1 MTSSDKMGKSPERKN
16 MNPIDAQLLILP
28 IFMACYALALSRKVK
43 LAYVS
48 VGSLAALIIIG
59 VVSWQSAIF
68 EAIQWDVLAVIWGF
82 MMVSFIFQESKM
94 PELIANKILTHIKV
108 EKYALLAICA
118 VAAFLSAFMANVAVL
133 FLMAP
138 VAIQM
143 ARKLGS
149 PLFPYIVSV
158 GVSAN
163 MVTTTTMI
171 ADPPALILAI
181 QTGMSPLD
189 FYWFQGRIGLGAITT
204 VGVVAALLTL
214 LVIFRKMTKTIEIPP
229 EKIVVQK
236 LPSVLFVAGIVALV
250 AAQMADISVGLIG
263 IIVGLIALLIGRK
276 MAKRMIKEFDWN
288 SLIFLAGIFGVI
300 YALSSSGILTEIA
313 QAIIN
318 AGVSSPSL
326 LLVFLVWMS
335 VGLSSFM
342 DSSAYT
348 VLMIPVC
355 QKLASLANM
364 SAWPLLYG
372 TLIGTGSGSN
382 ILPMGAATNVFACGL
397 LEKNSCLVST
407 KEYIKIG
414 LPLSIVAVGT
424 ANILLWL
431 FWVR

>member
-1 MTSSDKMGKSPERKN
+1 
-16 MNPIDAQLLILP
+16 
-28 IFMACYALALSRKVK
+28 LSRKVK

-48 VGSLAALIIIG
+48 IASLAALIIIG
-59 VVSWQSAIF
+59 VVSWQDTIF
-68 EAIQWDVLAVIWGF
+68 KAIQWDVLAVIWGF
-82 MMVSFIFQESKM
+82 MMVSFVFSESKM
-94 PELIANKILTHIKV
+94 PELIANKILSHIKV
-108 EKYALLAICA
+108 EKYALLALCS

-158 GVSAN
+158 GVCAN

-181 QTGMSPLD
+181 QTGMTPLD
-189 FYWFQGRIGLGAITT
+189 FYWFQGRIGLGAITI

-214 LVIFRKMTKTIEIPP
+214 LIIFRKMNKTIEVLP
-229 EKIVVQK
+229 ENIKVSK
-236 LPSVLFVAGIVALV
+236 LPSILFVVGVVVLAL
-250 AAQMADISVGLIG
+250 APEIGLSLGAVGLA
-263 IIVGLIALLIGRK
+263 VGFIALLIGRK
-276 MAKRMIKEFDWN
+276 DAKRMIVEFDWN

-300 YALSSSGILTEIA
+300 YTLASSGLLA
-313 QAIIN
+313 DFSQAIIGLGISN
-318 AGVSSPSL
+318 PSI
-326 LLVFLVWMS
+326 LLVFLVWLS
-335 VGLSSFM
+335 VGMSSFI
-342 DSSAYT
+342 DPNAYT
-348 VLMIPVC
+348 VLMIPVG
-355 QKLASLANM
+355 QQLATLSNV
-364 SAWPLLYG
+364 SQWPLLFG

-414 LPLSIVAVGT
+414 LPLSVVAVGV
-424 ANILLWL
+424 ANVLLWL

>member
-1 MTSSDKMGKSPERKN
+1 MQ
-16 MNPIDAQLLILP
+16 IDPQIIILP
-28 IFMACYALALSRKVK
+28 IFIACYALALSRKIK

-48 VGSLAALIIIG
+48 VISLMSLIIIG
-59 VVSWQSAIF
+59 VVSWQDAIF
-68 EAIQWDVLAVIWGF
+68 KAIQWDVLAVIWGF
-82 MMVSFIFQESKM
+82 MMVSFIFSESKM
-94 PELIANKILTHIKV
+94 PELMANKILTHIKV
-108 EKYALLAICA
+108 EKFALLALCA

-181 QTGMSPLD
+181 QTGMTPLD
-189 FYWFQGRIGLGAITT
+189 FYWFQGRIGLGLITI
-204 VGVVAALLTL
+204 VGVIAALLTL
-214 LVIFRKMTKTIEIPP
+214 LIIFRKMTKQIQIEP
-229 EKIVVQK
+229 EVISIKKAPTMLFIVGV
-236 LPSVLFVAGIVALV
+236 IALALAPEFKV
-250 AAQMADISVGLIG
+250 SLGLIG
-263 IIVGLIALLIGRK
+263 IIVGLIAIIIGRK
-276 MAKRMIKEFDWN
+276 DAKRMVKEFDWN

-300 YALSSSGILTEIA
+300 YALATSGLLSEFAQGIVSSGI
-313 QAIIN
+313 N
-318 AGVSSPSL
+318 NPSL
-326 LLVFLVWMS
+326 LLVVLVWMS

-355 QKLASLANM
+355 QQLASLSTM
-364 SAWPLLYG
+364 SVWPLLFG

-397 LEKNSCLVST
+397 LEKNKCLVST
-407 KEYIKIG
+407 KEYLKIG
-414 LPLSIVAVGT
+414 LPLSVVAVAT
-424 ANILLWL
+424 ANFLLWV

>member
-1 MTSSDKMGKSPERKN
+1 MKTL
-16 MNPIDAQLLILP
+16 PIDAQILILP
-28 IFMACYALALSRKVK
+28 IFIACYALALSRKVK
-43 LAYVS
+43 LAYTS
-48 VGSLAALIIIG
+48 IGALIALIVLGI
-59 VVSWQSAIF
+59 VSWQSAIF

-82 MMVSFIFQESKM
+82 MMVSFIFSESKM
-94 PELIANKILTHIKV
+94 PELIANKILTHIKT
-108 EKYALLAICA
+108 EKYALLALCA

-158 GVSAN
+158 GVCAN

-181 QTGMSPLD
+181 QTGMTPLD
-189 FYWFQGRIGLGAITT
+189 FYLFQGRLGLGAITV

-214 LVIFRKMTKTIEIPP
+214 LVLFRKMNKKIEIEP
-229 EKIVVQK
+229 EKIKVTK
-236 LPSVLFVAGIVALV
+236 LPTILFIIGVIVLALAPEIGLNLGVVGLAVGIVAL
-250 AAQMADISVGLIG
+250 IIG
-263 IIVGLIALLIGRK
+263 HK
-276 MAKRMIKEFDWN
+276 KAKHMIKEFDWD

-300 YALSSSGILTEIA
+300 YTLSTSGLLTDFAEG
-313 QAIIN
+313 IIGMGISN
-318 AGVSSPSL
+318 PGVL
-326 LLVFLVWMS
+326 LTFLVWLS
-335 VGLSSFM
+335 VGLSSFI
-342 DSSAYT
+342 DPNAYT

-355 QKLASLANM
+355 QQLATFTGM
-364 SAWPLLYG
+364 SAFPLLFG
-372 TLIGTGSGSN
+372 TLIGTGSGAN

-414 LPLSIVAVGT
+414 LPLSVVAVGV
-424 ANILLWL
+424 ANLLLWL
-431 FWVR
+431 LWV

>member
-1 MTSSDKMGKSPERKN
+1 M
-16 MNPIDAQLLILP
+16 PIDTQILILP
-28 IFMACYALALSRKVK
+28 IFIACYALALSRKVK

-48 VGSLAALIIIG
+48 IGSLAALIILG
-59 VVSWQSAIF
+59 VVSWQDTLF
-68 EAIQWDVLAVIWGF
+68 KAIQWDVLAVIWGF
-82 MMVSFIFQESKM
+82 MMVSFIFSESKM
-94 PELIANKILTHIKV
+94 PELIANKLLTHIKV
-108 EKYALLAICA
+108 EKYALLALCT

-158 GVSAN
+158 GVCAN

-181 QTGMSPLD
+181 QTGMTPLD
-189 FYWFQGRIGLGAITT
+189 FYWFQGRVGLGLITI

-214 LVIFRKMTKTIEIPP
+214 LVIFRKMNKKIEVPP
-229 EKIVVQK
+229 EEIKVTK
-236 LPSVLFVAGIVALV
+236 LPTILFIVGVVVLALAPEIGLSLGLVGLVVGFVA
-250 AAQMADISVGLIG
+250 
-263 IIVGLIALLIGRK
+263 IIIGRK

-300 YALSSSGILTEIA
+300 YTLSSSGLLADFA
-313 QAIIN
+313 QGIVNMGI
-318 AGVSSPSL
+318 SSPSI
-326 LLVFLVWMS
+326 LLVLLVWMS
-335 VGLSSFM
+335 VGLSTFI
-342 DSSAYT
+342 DSSAYA
-348 VLMIPVC
+348 VLMIPVG
-355 QKLASLANM
+355 QQLAAVTGM
-364 SAWPLLYG
+364 SVWPLLYG

-397 LEKNSCLVST
+397 LEKNNCLVST

-414 LPLSIVAVGT
+414 LPLSVVAVAV
-424 ANILLWL
+424 ANLLLWI

>member
-1 MTSSDKMGKSPERKN
+1 MS
-16 MNPIDAQLLILP
+16 PIDAQIIILP
-28 IFMACYALALSRKVK
+28 IFIACYALALSRKVK

-48 VGSLAALIIIG
+48 IASLAALIIIG
-59 VVSWQSAIF
+59 VVSWQDTLF
-68 EAIQWDVLAVIWGF
+68 KAIQWDVLAVIWGF
-82 MMVSFIFQESKM
+82 MMVSFIFSESKM
-94 PELIANKILTHIKV
+94 PELIANKLLTHIKI
-108 EKYALLAICA
+108 EKYALLALCA

-181 QTGMSPLD
+181 QTGMTPLD
-189 FYWFQGRIGLGAITT
+189 FYWFQGRVGLGLITV
-204 VGVVAALLTL
+204 VGVIAALLTL
-214 LVIFRKMTKTIEIPP
+214 LLIFRKMNKKIEIAP
-229 EKIVVQK
+229 EKILVKK
-236 LPSVLFVAGIVALV
+236 LPTILFILGVVALALAPGFGV
-250 AAQMADISVGLIG
+250 SLGLIG
-263 IIVGLIALLIGRK
+263 IVVGNVALVIGRK
-276 MAKRMIKEFDWN
+276 DAKRMIMEFDWN

-300 YALSSSGILTEIA
+300 FTLTSSGLLAAFA
-313 QAIIN
+313 QAVIGMGIN
-318 AGVSSPSL
+318 NPGV
-326 LLVFLVWMS
+326 LLVFLVWAS
-335 VGLSSFM
+335 VGISTFI

-348 VLMIPVC
+348 VLMIPVA
-355 QKLASLANM
+355 QQLATLSSM
-364 SAWPLLYG
+364 SVWPLLYG

-407 KEYIKIG
+407 KEYLKIG
-414 LPLSIVAVGT
+414 LPMSVVAVAV
-424 ANILLWL
+424 ANVLLWL
-431 FWVR
+431 FWVK

>member
-1 MTSSDKMGKSPERKN
+1 MT
-16 MNPIDAQLLILP
+16 PIDAQLLILP
-28 IFMACYALALSRKVK
+28 IFIACYALALSRKVK

-48 VGSLAALIIIG
+48 IGSLAALIIIG
-59 VVSWQSAIF
+59 VISWQSAIF

-82 MMVSFIFQESKM
+82 MMVSFIFSESKM
-94 PELIANKILTHIKV
+94 PELIANKILTHIKT

-138 VAIQM
+138 VAIQI

-158 GVSAN
+158 GVCSN

-181 QTGMSPLD
+181 QTGMSPID

-204 VGVVAALLTL
+204 IGVVAALLTL
-214 LVIFRKMTKTIEIPP
+214 LIIFRKMNKTIVFEP
-229 EKIVVQK
+229 EKVSVSK
-236 LPSVLFVAGIVALV
+236 LPTVLFIVGVIILALAPGFGISLGL
-250 AAQMADISVGLIG
+250 VGLAVG
-263 IIVGLIALLIGRK
+263 ITALIMGRK
-276 MAKRMIKEFDWN
+276 DAKRMIMDFDWN

-300 YALSSSGILTEIA
+300 YALSTSGLLAAFA
-313 QAIIN
+313 QAIVD
-318 AGVSSPSL
+318 AGISNPSL
-326 LLVFLVWMS
+326 LLIVIVWMS
-335 VGLSSFM
+335 VGLSSFI
-342 DSSAYT
+342 DPNAYT

-355 QKLASLANM
+355 QKMAEIVGM
-364 SAWPLLYG
+364 SAWPLLFG
-372 TLIGTGSGSN
+372 ALIGTGSGSN

-397 LEKNSCLVST
+397 LEKNSCLVSV
-407 KEYIKIG
+407 KDYIKIG
-414 LPLSIVAVGT
+414 LPLSVVAVGT

>member
-1 MTSSDKMGKSPERKN
+1 LTLQ
-16 MNPIDAQLLILP
+16 IDAQLLILP
-28 IFMACYALALSRKVK
+28 IFIACYALALSRKVK

-48 VGSLAALIIIG
+48 IGSLIAILIIGII
-59 VVSWQSAIF
+59 SWQETIF
-68 EAIQWDVLAVIWGF
+68 QAIQWDVLAVIWGF
-82 MMVSFIFQESKM
+82 MMVSFIFSESKM
-94 PELIANKILTHIKV
+94 PDLIANKILTHIKV
-108 EKYALLAICA
+108 EKYALLALCA

-181 QTGMSPLD
+181 QTGMTPAD
-189 FYWFQGRIGLGAITT
+189 FYWFQGRVGLGAITII
-204 VGVVAALLTL
+204 GVMAALLTL
-214 LVIFRKMTKTIEIPP
+214 LIIFRKMNKTIEIEP
-229 EKIVVQK
+229 EKIPIKK
-236 LPSVLFVAGIVALV
+236 LPTVLFVVGVIILALAPEIGLSLGFVGLGVGAVAL
-250 AAQMADISVGLIG
+250 IIG
-263 IIVGLIALLIGRK
+263 GKG
-276 MAKRMIKEFDWN
+276 AKRMIVEFDWN
-288 SLIFLAGIFGVI
+288 SLIFLAGVFGVI
-300 YALSSSGILTEIA
+300 YAVTASGLLTAFSE
-313 QAIIN
+313 AIIG
-318 AGVSSPSL
+318 AGISNPTI
-326 LLVFLVWMS
+326 LLVLMVWLS
-335 VGLSSFM
+335 VGLSSFI
-342 DSSAYT
+342 DPNAYT
-348 VLMIPVC
+348 VLMIPVG
-355 QKLASLANM
+355 QQLAAFGGM
-364 SAWPLLYG
+364 SAWPLLFG

-414 LPLSIVAVGT
+414 LPLSVVAVAV
-424 ANILLWL
+424 ANVLLWI

>member
-1 MTSSDKMGKSPERKN
+1 MT
-16 MNPIDAQLLILP
+16 PIDAQLLILP
-28 IFMACYALALSRKVK
+28 IFIACYALALSRKVK

-59 VVSWQSAIF
+59 VISWQSTIF

-82 MMVSFIFQESKM
+82 MMVSFIFSESKM
-94 PELIANKILTHIKV
+94 PELIANKILTHIKT

-138 VAIQM
+138 VAIQI

-158 GVSAN
+158 GVCSN

-181 QTGMSPLD
+181 QTGLSPID

-204 VGVVAALLTL
+204 IGVVAALLTL
-214 LVIFRKMTKTIEIPP
+214 LIIFRKMNKTIVFEP
-229 EKIVVQK
+229 EKVSVSK
-236 LPSVLFVAGIVALV
+236 LPTVLFIVGVIVLALAPSFDISLGLVGLAVGIVALI
-250 AAQMADISVGLIG
+250 M
-263 IIVGLIALLIGRK
+263 GRK
-276 MAKRMIKEFDWN
+276 DAKRMIMDFDWN

-300 YALSSSGILTEIA
+300 YALSTSGLLA
-313 QAIIN
+313 AFSQAIVD
-318 AGVSSPSL
+318 AGISNPSL
-326 LLVFLVWMS
+326 LLLVIVWLS
-335 VGLSSFM
+335 VGLSSFI
-342 DSSAYT
+342 DPNAYT

-355 QKLASLANM
+355 QKMAEIVGM
-364 SAWPLLYG
+364 SPWPLLFG
-372 TLIGTGSGSN
+372 ALIGTGSGSN

-397 LEKNSCLVST
+397 LEKNSCLVSV
-407 KEYIKIG
+407 KDYIKIG

-431 FWVR
+431 FWV

>member
-1 MTSSDKMGKSPERKN
+1 
-16 MNPIDAQLLILP
+16 
-28 IFMACYALALSRKVK
+28 
-43 LAYVS
+43 
-48 VGSLAALIIIG
+48 
-59 VVSWQSAIF
+59 
-68 EAIQWDVLAVIWGF
+68 VLAVIWGF
-82 MMVSFIFQESKM
+82 MMVSFIFSESKM
-94 PELIANKILTHIKV
+94 PELIANKILTHIKI

-138 VAIQM
+138 VAMQI

-189 FYWFQGRIGLGAITT
+189 FYWFQGRVGLGAITV
-204 VGVVAALLTL
+204 VGVIAALLTL
-214 LVIFRKMTKTIEIPP
+214 LVIFRKMNKRIEFEP
-229 EKIVVQK
+229 EKVTVTK
-236 LPSVLFVAGIVALV
+236 LPSILFVVGVVVLALAPSFGISLGLVGLGVGLVAL
-250 AAQMADISVGLIG
+250 AIG
-263 IIVGLIALLIGRK
+263 YK
-276 MAKRMIKEFDWN
+276 NAKRMLIEFDWN

-300 YALSSSGILTEIA
+300 YALTASGLLSSFSE
-313 QAIIN
+313 AITSL
-318 AGVSSPSL
+318 GVNNPSI
-326 LLVFLVWMS
+326 LLVFIVWLS
-335 VGLSSFM
+335 VGLSSFI
-342 DSSAYT
+342 DPNAYT
-348 VLMIPVC
+348 VLMIPVG
-355 QKLASLANM
+355 QQLAQFAGM
-364 SAWPLLYG
+364 SAWPLLFG

-397 LEKNSCLVST
+397 LEKNNCLVST

-414 LPLSIVAVGT
+414 LPLSVVAVGV
-424 ANILLWL
+424 ANVLLWF

>member
-1 MTSSDKMGKSPERKN
+1 L
-16 MNPIDAQLLILP
+16 PIDAQLLILP
-28 IFMACYALALSRKVK
+28 IFIACYALALSRKVK

-48 VGSLAALIIIG
+48 IGSLIAIIAVGLI
-59 VVSWQSAIF
+59 SWQDTIF
-68 EAIQWDVLAVIWGF
+68 QAIQWDVLAVIWGF
-82 MMVSFIFQESKM
+82 MMVSFIFSESKM
-94 PELIANKILTHIKV
+94 PELIANKLLTHIKV
-108 EKYALLAICA
+108 EKYALLALCA

-138 VAIQM
+138 VAMQM

-189 FYWFQGRIGLGAITT
+189 FYWFQGRLGLGAIT
-204 VGVVAALLTL
+204 VIGVAAALLTL
-214 LVIFRKMTKTIEIPP
+214 LFLFRKMNKKIEVEP
-229 EKIVVQK
+229 EKITVTK
-236 LPSVLFVAGIVALV
+236 LPTLLFIVGVAVLALAPEIGLSLGV
-250 AAQMADISVGLIG
+250 VGLGVG
-263 IIVGLIALLIGRK
+263 IIALIIGRK
-276 MAKRMIKEFDWN
+276 DAKRMIVEFDWN
-288 SLIFLAGIFGVI
+288 SLIFLAGIFCVI
-300 YALSSSGILTEIA
+300 YAVTTSGLLTGFA
-313 QAIIN
+313 QGITSMGISN
-318 AGVSSPSL
+318 PSI

-335 VGLSSFM
+335 VGLSSFI
-342 DSSAYT
+342 DPNAYT

-355 QKLASLANM
+355 QQLATFTGM
-364 SAWPLLYG
+364 SAWPLLFG
-372 TLIGTGSGSN
+372 TLIGAGSGAN

-414 LPLSIVAVGT
+414 LPLSVVAVGV
-424 ANILLWL
+424 ANLLLWI

>member
-1 MTSSDKMGKSPERKN
+1 LTL
-16 MNPIDAQLLILP
+16 PIDTQLIILP
-28 IFMACYALALSRKVK
+28 IFIACYALALSRKVK

-48 VGSLAALIIIG
+48 VGSLIALIIIG
-59 VVSWQSAIF
+59 VVSWQDAIF
-68 EAIQWDVLAVIWGF
+68 KAIQWDVLAVIWGF
-82 MMVSFIFQESKM
+82 MMVSFIFSESKM
-94 PELIANKILTHIKV
+94 PELIANKLLTHIKI
-108 EKYALLAICA
+108 EKYALLALCA

-181 QTGMSPLD
+181 QTGMTPLD
-189 FYWFQGRIGLGAITT
+189 FYWFQGRLGLGAITV

-214 LVIFRKMTKTIEIPP
+214 LIIFRKMNKKIEVEPEQIKVTKMPT
-229 EKIVVQK
+229 
-236 LPSVLFVAGIVALV
+236 VLFIVGVIVLALAPEIGLSLGAVGLAVGIVA
-250 AAQMADISVGLIG
+250 
-263 IIVGLIALLIGRK
+263 IIIGRK
-276 MAKRMIKEFDWN
+276 DAKRMVKEFDWN

-300 YALSSSGILTEIA
+300 YALSTSGLLTDFA
-313 QAIIN
+313 QGITGLGISN
-318 AGVSSPSL
+318 PTI
-326 LLVFLVWMS
+326 LLVFLVWLS
-335 VGLSSFM
+335 VGLSSFI
-342 DSSAYT
+342 DPNAYT
-348 VLMIPVC
+348 VLMIPVG
-355 QKLASLANM
+355 QQLAALTGM
-364 SAWPLLYG
+364 SAWPLLFG
-372 TLIGTGSGSN
+372 ALIGTGSGSN

-397 LEKNSCLVST
+397 LEKNNCLVST

-414 LPLSIVAVGT
+414 LPLSVVAVAT
-424 ANILLWL
+424 ANLLLWF

>member
-1 MTSSDKMGKSPERKN
+1 M
-16 MNPIDAQLLILP
+16 
-28 IFMACYALALSRKVK
+28 
-43 LAYVS
+43 
-48 VGSLAALIIIG
+48 AALIIIG
-59 VVSWQSAIF
+59 VVSWQDTIF
-68 EAIQWDVLAVIWGF
+68 KAIQWDVLAVIWGF
-82 MMVSFIFQESKM
+82 MMVSFIFSESKM
-94 PELIANKILTHIKV
+94 PELIANKLLTHIKV
-108 EKYALLAICA
+108 EKYALLALCA

-181 QTGMSPLD
+181 QTGMTPLD
-189 FYWFQGRIGLGAITT
+189 FYWFQGRVGLGAITII
-204 VGVVAALLTL
+204 GVVAALLTL
-214 LVIFRKMTKTIEIPP
+214 LVIFRKMNKRIEIEP
-229 EKIVVQK
+229 ETIPVKK
-236 LPSVLFVAGIVALV
+236 LPTVLFIAGVVALALAPGFDV
-250 AAQMADISVGLIG
+250 SLGLIG
-263 IIVGLIALLIGRK
+263 IVVGIIALIIGRK
-276 MAKRMIKEFDWN
+276 DAKRMIKEFDWN

-300 YALSSSGILTEIA
+300 YTLSSSGLLASFAGGVMALGINNPSILLT
-313 QAIIN
+313 
-318 AGVSSPSL
+318 
-326 LLVFLVWMS
+326 FLVWVS
-335 VGLSSFM
+335 VGISTFI

-348 VLMIPVC
+348 VLMIPVG
-355 QKLASLANM
+355 QQLAQLSNM
-364 SAWPLLYG
+364 SVWPLLYG

-397 LEKNSCLVST
+397 LEKNNCLVST

-414 LPLSIVAVGT
+414 LPLSVVAVAT
-424 ANILLWL
+424 ANLLLWI

>member
-1 MTSSDKMGKSPERKN
+1 MTL
-16 MNPIDAQLLILP
+16 PIDAQIIILP
-28 IFMACYALALSRKVK
+28 IFIACYALALSRKVQ

-59 VVSWQSAIF
+59 LVSLQDTIF
-68 EAIQWDVLAVIWGF
+68 KAIQWDVLAVIWGF
-82 MMVSFIFQESKM
+82 MMVSFIFSESKM
-94 PELIANKILTHIKV
+94 PELIANKILTHVKI
-108 EKYALLAICA
+108 EKYALLALCA

-158 GVSAN
+158 GVCAN

-181 QTGMSPLD
+181 QTGMRPLD
-189 FYWFQGRIGLGAITT
+189 FYWFQGRLGLGAITT

-214 LVIFRKMTKTIEIPP
+214 LILFRKMNKKIDIAP
-229 EKIVVQK
+229 EKIKVTK
-236 LPSVLFVAGIVALV
+236 LPTILFIVGILVLALAPEINLSLGV
-250 AAQMADISVGLIG
+250 VGLG
-263 IIVGLIALLIGRK
+263 VGFIALFIGRK
-276 MAKRMIKEFDWN
+276 DAKRMITEFDWN

-300 YALSSSGILTEIA
+300 YTLASSGLLADFA
-313 QAIIN
+313 QGIIGMGIN
-318 AGVSSPSL
+318 NPSI
-326 LLVFLVWMS
+326 LLVFLVWLS
-335 VGLSSFM
+335 VGLSSFI
-342 DSSAYT
+342 DPNAYT
-348 VLMIPVC
+348 VLMIPVG
-355 QKLASLANM
+355 QQLATLSNM
-364 SAWPLLYG
+364 SVWPLLFG

-397 LEKNSCLVST
+397 LEKNKCLVST

-414 LPLSIVAVGT
+414 LPLSVVAVAT
-424 ANILLWL
+424 SNVLLWI